1 MELSSPAAA
10 ARRVRFATLIRAA
23 LPLRLACAQTLHAGV
38 LRDEARLAAKR
49 AQLAAER
56 TGAQGP

>member
-1 MELSSPAAA
+1 
-10 ARRVRFATLIRAA
+10 VRFATLIRAA
-23 LPLRLACAQTLHAGV
+23 LPLRLIRAQTLHAGV